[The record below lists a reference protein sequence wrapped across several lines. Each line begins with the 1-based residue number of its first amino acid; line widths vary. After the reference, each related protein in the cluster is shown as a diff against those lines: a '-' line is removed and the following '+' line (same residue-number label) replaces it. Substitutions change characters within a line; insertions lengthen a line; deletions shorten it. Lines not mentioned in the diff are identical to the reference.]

1 MMCCIADLE
10 TVLSKKEAELRGKYQ
25 KNEGVKSAKKTK
37 GILVV
42 VRK

>member
-1 MMCCIADLE
+1 MCQFADLE
-10 TVLSKKEAELRGKYQ
+10 TVLSRKEAELRGKYQ

-37 GILVV
+37 GVFVV

>member
-1 MMCCIADLE
+1 MCCIADLE
-10 TVLSKKEAELRGKYQ
+10 TVLSKKEAELLRGKY
-25 KNEGVKSAKKTK
+25 KINEGVKSAKKTK